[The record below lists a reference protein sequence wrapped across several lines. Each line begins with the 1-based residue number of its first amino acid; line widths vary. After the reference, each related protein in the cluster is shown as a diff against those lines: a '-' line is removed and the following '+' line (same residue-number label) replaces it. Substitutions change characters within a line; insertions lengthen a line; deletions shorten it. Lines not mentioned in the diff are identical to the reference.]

1 MNTYKHQ
8 LTKNYIKIIHF
19 YIMLAE
25 VRQKGVYILLTLV
38 KKEKGAYVNQTFYTL
53 CLILM

>member
-25 VRQKGVYILLTLV
+25 VRQKG
-38 KKEKGAYVNQTFYTL
+38 EKVF
-53 CLILM
+53 IFFSHW